1 MSRGAVIQSGISQ
14 PPTRAFMDDMTI
26 TAKSVLEGKWMLQDL
41 KELIDWARMK
51 FKPSK
56 SRSLI
61 LQKGKNQNRKIRI
74 GEEEIPTIREKPV
87 KSLGKWFRDSLN
99 DRESI
104 NEMLS
109 QAERWMESIDKSGLP
124 GKYKAWC
131 YQHGILPRMTWPLLM
146 YEVPMNKGGES

>member
-1 MSRGAVIQSGISQ
+1 MVLFSAAMNLLVKSAEKMSRGPVMQSGISQ
-14 PPTRAFMDDMTI
+14 PPTRSFMDDMTI

-61 LQKGKNQNRKIRI
+61 LQKGKIQNRKIRI

-99 DRESI
+99 DREGI

-124 GKYKAWC
+124 GKY
-131 YQHGILPRMTWPLLM
+131 
-146 YEVPMNKGGES
+146 N